1 MAIKADDVKHPDQI
15 EDVFDWDTPAQ
26 GERPDMA
33 THRTLRLAN
42 RAVAKFPELSGKY
55 KAYAGAAAVVSS
67 ALTLMAGIAITRKM
81 KHGMSADSALASI
94 TAADIENA
102 MQVAVRDQRYKR
114 LLRKITLRHRNGQ
127 SAAKSGDLTRRPS
140 IAAARLMQTSTQA
153 RDRRAR
159 FVALSV
165 GILNHNHH

>member
-15 EDVFDWDTPAQ
+15 EDVFDWDAQAQ
-26 GERPDMA
+26 GERPDLA

-81 KHGMSADSALASI
+81 KRGMSADNALASI

-102 MQVAVRDQRYKR
+102 LQVAVRDQRYKR

-127 SAAKSGDLTRRPS
+127 SAAKPEE
-140 IAAARLMQTSTQA
+140 
-153 RDRRAR
+153 
-159 FVALSV
+159 
-165 GILNHNHH
+165 